1 MGILTRYLARSHLGP
16 FLFAVGALTGLL
28 FLNAVAQRLNLLVG
42 KGLGWQ
48 VIGEFLVL
56 SLPHTIALTLPMGVL
71 IAVLYTFSDL
81 TANSEIT
88 ALRAGG
94 VPPTRLLVPML
105 VMGLGAGMTTYYFN
119 DQILP
124 EANHRLKKLMIDIA
138 NKSPTFR
145 LRDQVVNPIL
155 MQEDGSI
162 SYYLQA
168 TEIDQ
173 ASSALRDVTIFDVSS
188 PSRHRTIY
196 ADRGEMAFNETQTDL
211 YLTLHDGFV
220 VETDD
225 EREGTLLRTGFT
237 TQIIPLRGVGDL
249 LERGQ
254 EQTSRTD
261 RELSVRGL
269 LEEANNYRAQ
279 QVAASEEARRES
291 TRAVRVALGLPVD
304 VDSLVAPDS
313 AVADTIAAPAI
324 IAGAEAGGSPLV
336 RVAGGLAVT
345 PASRAFQ
352 DEIPDDGM
360 TRGTAVS
367 IRTSQARWEI
377 AGDSED
383 RYWTEIHK
391 KLAISTACI
400 VFVLLGMPLAIKLA
414 GGGVGMV
421 ISVSVAIFGVYWSG
435 LIGGENLANRGVVSP
450 FWAMWLPN
458 LIFGTWSLFLVRGM
472 ARDASTGRGGGWWD
486 EFKFSI
492 ASRFERR
499 RTPSAA

>member
-1 MGILTRYLARSHLGP
+1 MSILTRYLARSHLGP
-16 FLFAVGALTGLL
+16 FVFAVGALTGLL

-42 KGLGWQ
+42 KGLGWE
-48 VIGEFLVL
+48 VVSEFLVL

-94 VPPTRLLVPML
+94 VPPSRLLVPML
-105 VMGLGAGMTTYYFN
+105 AMGLGAGLTTYYFN

-138 NKSPTFR
+138 NKSPTFE

-155 MQEDGSI
+155 QQEDGTV

-173 ASSALRDVTIFDVSS
+173 ATSELRDVTIFDVST
-188 PSRHRTIY
+188 PARHRTIY
-196 ADRGEMAFNETQTDL
+196 ADRGVMAFNQERTDL
-211 YLTLHDGFV
+211 YLTLNDGFI
-220 VETDD
+220 VETDQ
-225 EREGTLLRTGFT
+225 EREGTFLRTGFD
-237 TQIIPLRGVGDL
+237 TQVIPLRGVADL

-269 LEEANNYRAQ
+269 MTEAANYREQQLAAAAEAQ
-279 QVAASEEARRES
+279 RES
-291 TRAVRVALGLPVD
+291 TRAVRTALGLPLEA
-304 VDSLVAPDS
+304 DSLQEADT
-313 AVADTIAAPAI
+313 AVAGDTTAAP
-324 IAGAEAGGSPLV
+324 V
-336 RVAGGLAVT
+336 VVALANMT
-345 PASRAFQ
+345 YD

-383 RYWTEIHK
+383 RYWVEIHK
-391 KLAISTACI
+391 KLAISFACI
-400 VFVLLGMPLAIKLA
+400 VFVLLGMPLAMRFPS
-414 GGGVGMV
+414 GGVGMV

-435 LIGGENLANRGVVSP
+435 LIGGENLADRGVVTP

-458 LIFGTWSLFLVRGM
+458 MIFGAVGLYLVRGLGHENGSQ
-472 ARDASTGRGGGWWD
+472 RGGWWD
-486 EFKFSI
+486 EFKFRI
-492 ASRFERR
+492 FGRKRTAPPAPAS
-499 RTPSAA
+499 